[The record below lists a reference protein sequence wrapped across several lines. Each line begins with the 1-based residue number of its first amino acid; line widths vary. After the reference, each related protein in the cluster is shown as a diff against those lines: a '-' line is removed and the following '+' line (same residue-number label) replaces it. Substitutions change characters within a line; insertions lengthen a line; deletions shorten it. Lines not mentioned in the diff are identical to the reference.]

1 MTILLNAS
9 QSIFSII
16 IMIGIGY
23 TLSARGWFNEDTSK
37 LFSRI
42 IVGLALPA
50 LMISNIMDTF
60 TREGLSQAGIGLLIP
75 PISIT
80 TSFLISI
87 VIAKLNKIKPERKG
101 TFQCMFFLSNTMF
114 IGLPVNLALFGEAS
128 VPYVLYYYFSNTTFL
143 WTLGVYLIR
152 KDSGLNNESIFSL
165 DALKKIFSPPLIA
178 FIIAIIFIMLGVE
191 LPKFVMDTCKYIGN
205 LTTPLSM
212 FFIGIVIKSVDLSNF
227 KFDKDMLWVIVG
239 RFIISPLLIYTISL
253 TLSAPSMMRNVFV
266 IQSALPIMT
275 NMVIL
280 TKAYNGDFEYAAV
293 MTVLTTLAS
302 LVFIPIY
309 RFLLG

>member
-23 TLSARGWFNEDTSK
+23 ILSGRGWFNEDTSK

-42 IVGLALPA
+42 LVGLALPA
-50 LMISNIMDTF
+50 LMISNIMSTF
-60 TREGLSQAGIGLLIP
+60 TKESLSQAGIGLLIP
-75 PISIT
+75 PISIA
-80 TSFLISI
+80 TSFLLSI
-87 VIAKLNKIKPERKG
+87 VIAKLIKIKPERKG

-128 VPYVLYYYFSNTTFL
+128 IPYVLYYYFANTTFL

-165 DALKKIFSPPLIA
+165 DAFKKIFSPPLIA
-178 FIIAIIFIMLGVE
+178 FIIAIIFIILGVE

-227 KFDKDMLWVIVG
+227 KFDKDMLWVIIG
-239 RFIISPLLIYTISL
+239 RFIISPLLIYIISV
-253 TLSAPSMMRNVFV
+253 TLSTPSMMRNVFV

-280 TKAYNGDFEYAAV
+280 TKVYNGDYEYAAV

-302 LVFIPIY
+302 LIFIPIY